1 MKPDD
6 AYKGVLKIGDDVRH
20 IQTGR
25 RLKITDIITAN
36 VKGDKVMV
44 EVLPDLYYD
53 IEELE
58 KI

>member
-1 MKPDD
+1 MKADD
-6 AYKGVLKIGDDVRH
+6 AYRGVLKIGDEVRH

-25 RLKITDIITAN
+25 RHRVTDLITAN
-36 VKGDKVMV
+36 VKGDKVLV
-44 EVLPDLYYD
+44 EVFPDLYYD